1 MDLVITARTLWVGDE
16 PFVGLRSMREE
27 ESGRFFGRSAEIAE
41 LVERF
46 RRHRIVAIVA
56 DSGTGKSSL
65 ARAEF
70 IRAFRGGALIDPMRA
85 KRSGRSSRARPLF
98 ALQCELPSSK
108 TSTLLIVDQ
117 FDELFTTTP
126 DALAAPFV
134 KLLLAPAD
142 GPCDVR
148 VLITVRADY
157 FNLAS
162 GIRDASDK
170 PALFERLTAE
180 NNAAILPSRP
190 FRR

>member
-1 MDLVITARTLWVGDE
+1 MTHE
-16 PFVGLRSMREE
+16 
-27 ESGRFFGRSAEIAE
+27 
-41 LVERF
+41 
-46 RRHRIVAIVA
+46 
-56 DSGTGKSSL
+56 
-65 ARAEF
+65 
-70 IRAFRGGALIDPMRA
+70 
-85 KRSGRSSRARPLF
+85 RPLF

-142 GPCDVR
+142 GPWDVR

-180 NNAAILPSRP
+180 NNAAILPARP